1 MNEYSI
7 FLPFLLILW
16 LASYMAT
23 KQNINALDIVPCT
36 KISWKIQ
43 IWSQIW
49 GIRCITSSNLTYF
62 DNFGA
67 LFFLFQIHMT
77 AFPYESKTCRN
88 FWQQPTNQLFVL
100 FHLVGVTCWAY
111 VGVMN
116 FWHDLQ
122 REVKILT

>member
-1 MNEYSI
+1 MHNI
-7 FLPFLLILW
+7 FKF
-16 LASYMAT
+16 
-23 KQNINALDIVPCT
+23 DI
-36 KISWKIQ
+36 
-43 IWSQIW
+43 
-49 GIRCITSSNLTYF
+49 F
-62 DNFGA
+62 DDFGA

-77 AFPYESKTCRN
+77 AFPYDSKTCRN
-88 FWQQPTNQLFVL
+88 FRQQPTNQLFVL